1 MASLFI
7 ADFFL
12 TVGVI
17 FGIRIHTKRTD
28 ESFQEVCLKIRDA
41 IMRK

>member
-1 MASLFI
+1 MESLFI

-12 TVGVI
+12 T
-17 FGIRIHTKRTD
+17 FGLVLGIKIYMKRTG
-28 ESFQEVCLKIRDA
+28 ESFQEVCFKIRDA

>member
-1 MASLFI
+1 MESLFI

-12 TVGVI
+12 TFGLI
-17 FGIRIHTKRTD
+17 LGIRIYMKKTG

>member
-1 MASLFI
+1 MTNLFI

-12 TVGVI
+12 TA
-17 FGIRIHTKRTD
+17 GILLGIKIYMKRTG
-28 ESFQEVCLKIRDA
+28 ESFQEVCLKIRGA

>member
-1 MASLFI
+1 MTSLFI
-7 ADFFL
+7 VDFFL
-12 TVGVI
+12 TIGLI
-17 FGIRIHTKRTD
+17 LGIRIYMKRTG

>member
-1 MASLFI
+1 MESLFI

-12 TVGVI
+12 TFGLI
-17 FGIRIHTKRTD
+17 LGIRLYMKRTG
-28 ESFQEVCLKIRDA
+28 ESFREVCLKIRDA

>member
-1 MASLFI
+1 MTSLFI

-12 TVGVI
+12 T
-17 FGIRIHTKRTD
+17 FGLILGIKIHMKRTG
-28 ESFQEVCLKIRDA
+28 ESFQEVCVKIRDA

>member
-12 TVGVI
+12 TAGVV
-17 FGIRIHTKRTD
+17 FGIRIHMKRTG
-28 ESFQEVCLKIRDA
+28 ESFQEICSKIRDA

>member
-1 MASLFI
+1 MASLFV

-17 FGIRIHTKRTD
+17 FGIRIHMKKTG

>member
-1 MASLFI
+1 MTSLFI
-7 ADFFL
+7 VDFFL
-12 TVGVI
+12 TFGLI
-17 FGIRIHTKRTD
+17 IGIRIYMKRTG

>member
-1 MASLFI
+1 MESLFI

-12 TVGVI
+12 TFGLI
-17 FGIRIHTKRTD
+17 LGIRIYMKRTG
-28 ESFQEVCLKIRDA
+28 ESYREVCLKIRDA